1 MDTQRPSKTEIAP
14 VPQPTA
20 DDVPVSL
27 ESILGTGTAEASS
40 LTTAIVDWD
49 LSRLPISEDR
59 YAIESPLPHGGMGDL
74 YVAMDKLLG
83 RQVAIKV
90 LKADQVGDKTIADRF
105 LQEARIHSQ
114 FHHFGIP
121 PLHDMGRLRDGRPYI
136 AMKYIDG
143 QNLTYLLDLRSS
155 PAAELDEF
163 IRIFD
168 HVCQTV
174 AYAHAKGV
182 IHRDLTTNNVLV
194 STRGR
199 VSVIDWGLSKVIG
212 QPRTP
217 AKKGTQPAGKGT
229 APLEVPNL
237 CDTAQGV
244 ALGTPAFIPPEQ
256 AAGASLK
263 ASMRSDVFGLGG
275 ILCYIL
281 TGRPP
286 YTGNPFSVMM
296 QAKNGDARQAYA
308 RLDNCG
314 GPVEL
319 IDLAKRCLSRAAEHR
334 PANASVVA
342 QEIESYRSRQVQV
355 RRSWW
360 AKLFHRPQQAG

>member
-1 MDTQRPSKTEIAP
+1 MDTQRPSKTEIVP
-14 VPQPTA
+14 VPRVA
-20 DDVPVSL
+20 DEVEVTL
-27 ESILGTGTAEASS
+27 ASILGTGTAEATS
-40 LTTAIVDWD
+40 LTTPIVDWN
-49 LSRLPISEDR
+49 LSRLPITENR
-59 YAIESPLPHGGMGDL
+59 YSIQSPLPHGGMGDL

-90 LKADQVGDKTIADRF
+90 LKADQVGDQVTADRF

-114 FHHFGIP
+114 FHHYGIP
-121 PLHDMGRLRDGRPYI
+121 PLHDVGRLPDGRPYI

-143 QNLTYLLDLRSS
+143 QNLTYLLDMRSS
-155 PAAELDEF
+155 LVAEVDEF

-194 STRGR
+194 STQGR

-217 AKKGTQPAGKGT
+217 SKKGTQSDTTGT

-256 AAGASLK
+256 AAGASRN

-286 YTGNPFSVMM
+286 YTGNPLSVMM
-296 QAKNGDARQAYA
+296 QAKNGDARQAFE
-308 RLDNCG
+308 RLDACG
-314 GPVEL
+314 CSAEL
-319 IDLAKRCLSRAAEHR
+319 IDLAKRCLSRSAEHR

-342 QEIESYRSRQVQV
+342 QEIESYRTRQKAA

-360 AKLFHRPQQAG
+360 AKLFYRPPEAG